1 MAKTN
6 SDKKQQLSDQGKNVP
21 KRMPTH
27 DILAEIRWFQL
38 SIKVTCTIMITRVIW
53 NLISVAA
60 CKQAFILIHH
70 CVCVW

>member
-38 SIKVTCTIMITRVIW
+38 SIKVTCTIMITRVI
-53 NLISVAA
+53 
-60 CKQAFILIHH
+60 
-70 CVCVW
+70 